1 MEGRERGETLIFQG
15 FWRVWP
21 QKTVAWIGESASTEG
36 SDPSVEAECTNSPI
50 QSKPRFFGARPH
62 ETPEKSTFLRVCP
75 HQIQDCVVKLWENRS
90 ALFSQKE
97 HAAMF

>member
-36 SDPSVEAECTNSPI
+36 SDPSVETHGWRLAKVTE
-50 QSKPRFFGARPH
+50 R
-62 ETPEKSTFLRVCP
+62 
-75 HQIQDCVVKLWENRS
+75 
-90 ALFSQKE
+90 
-97 HAAMF
+97 AA